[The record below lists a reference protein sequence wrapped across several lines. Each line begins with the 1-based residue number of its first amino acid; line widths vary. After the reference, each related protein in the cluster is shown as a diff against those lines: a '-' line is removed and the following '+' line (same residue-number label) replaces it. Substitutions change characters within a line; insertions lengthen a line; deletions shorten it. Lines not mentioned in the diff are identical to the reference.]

1 MTQYINKSILIEEIK
16 KRISL
21 FKKEK
26 KTEKWSA
33 GASQMNVVSLGAR
46 IAMLEEILSFLDT
59 LEVKE
64 EIFDESEKKKLMQKC
79 VHEAYKR
86 GYGMGAFQTTNKMN
100 HNTKE
105 VDLEKEIEKG
115 IETRWYGEYLFT
127 EKFKESAKHFYELGL
142 RTKGD

>member
-1 MTQYINKSILIEEIK
+1 
-16 KRISL
+16 
-21 FKKEK
+21 
-26 KTEKWSA
+26 
-33 GASQMNVVSLGAR
+33 
-46 IAMLEEILSFLDT
+46 MLEEILSFLDT

-105 VDLEKEIEKG
+105 VDLEKEIKLYKMRNPILQHRE
-115 IETRWYGEYLFT
+115 
-127 EKFKESAKHFYELGL
+127 ESLNNYMSNVAKHFYELGL

>member
-1 MTQYINKSILIEEIK
+1 MTKYIDKNKIKEAIEKRFDEYSSSILK
-16 KRISL
+16 HYDAC
-21 FKKEK
+21 
-26 KTEKWSA
+26 TEA
-33 GASQMNVVSLGAR
+33 RASELGK
-46 IAMLEEILSFLDT
+46 ILTILDT

-64 EIFDESEKKKLMQKC
+64 EILDKEGKTNLMQKC

-105 VDLEKEIEKG
+105 VDLEKEIEKE